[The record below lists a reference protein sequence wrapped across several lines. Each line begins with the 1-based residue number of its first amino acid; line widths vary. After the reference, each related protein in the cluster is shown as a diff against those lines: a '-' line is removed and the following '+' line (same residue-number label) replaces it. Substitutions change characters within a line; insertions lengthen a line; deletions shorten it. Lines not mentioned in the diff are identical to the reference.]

1 MRSAHPPMDVRFHQ
15 ASTTVD
21 TMATTDPPTTIR
33 PDAFPDFFTVGRRSG
48 TRQDLAGREFLTH
61 CPPPDLPPRHRIL
74 ALLGITDKDDL
85 ASPSEDGWFVSDF
98 YLFHY
103 LLSPKSPRPPNQIWL
118 TCEDPSALVRK
129 YHEYIHGDPN
139 GDRRAVL
146 DGERLPDILEAGN
159 VRVVPR
165 KVLLERYLSTL
176 REQVAEAARCEE
188 HLVLLLFG
196 HGTSA
201 HGIEVGDSIL
211 RMKDLRHLL
220 QPTSSTTI
228 FTTSCYSGGWLV
240 RPDINQ
246 QQLNTTAITASGEDN
261 ESSSWAISE
270 SAGRA
275 SGSLAASAVL
285 RCLIDAEDET
295 QERTEDPTY
304 IEFSKSVYDCVKD
317 IGSLGN
323 SQRIYF
329 SAENDEWETSY
340 QPRLGLPLTS
350 YNDKWLSLRHMP
362 PSTSSPSST
371 RSPEPAKTGGR
382 RLKRL
387 KYLAEEY
394 FAAKPGPNEAA
405 PNIGLHNCL
414 RSVLNGATYSEQKV
428 DSLTETTAYR
438 LGAMYEADYLREQ
451 IGLKVPS
458 IFGMETPLAQIE
470 NQSRNPDLYTQTWR
484 LLLKRE
490 ICTTPIGIRLHFP
503 KPLQYLTI
511 ALVESSTSWE
521 MIQDQVE
528 AMASKKKAWFR
539 FIYKAWMGN
548 RVARD
553 EGVMK
558 SRRAFLEACKKLR
571 Y

>member
-1 MRSAHPPMDVRFHQ
+1 M
-15 ASTTVD
+15 
-21 TMATTDPPTTIR
+21 DPPTTIR
-33 PDAFPDFFTVGRRSG
+33 PDAFPDFFTMGRRSG

-61 CPPPDLPPRHRIL
+61 CPPDLPPRHRIL
-74 ALLGITDKDDL
+74 ALLGTTDKDDL

-103 LLSPKSPRPPNQIWL
+103 LLSPKFPRRACFLVLFIIL
-118 TCEDPSALVRK
+118 TRQPSSENTMNTFMVTQK
-129 YHEYIHGDPN
+129 

-146 DGERLPDILEAGN
+146 DGERLPNILGAGN
-159 VRVVPR
+159 SKQPKRPAV
-165 KVLLERYLSTL
+165 KSIWS
-176 REQVAEAARCEE
+176 CFF
-188 HLVLLLFG
+188 FG
-196 HGTSA
+196 HGTPA

-211 RMKDLRHLL
+211 HMKDLRHLL
-220 QPTSSTTI
+220 QPMSSTTI
-228 FTTSCYSGGWLV
+228 FTTLCYSGGWLV
-240 RPDINQ
+240 CPDINQ
-246 QQLNTTAITASGEDN
+246 EQLNTTSITASGKDN
-261 ESSSWAISE
+261 ESSSWTVSG

-295 QERTEDPTY
+295 QERTEHPTY
-304 IEFSKSVYDCVKD
+304 LELSKSVYNCVKD
-317 IGSLGN
+317 MVTLGN
-323 SQRIYF
+323 SQQIYF

-340 QPRLGLPLTS
+340 QPRLGLPLAS
-350 YNDKWLSLRHMP
+350 YKDKWLSLRQVP
-362 PSTSSPSST
+362 PSPSPPSSTSSP
-371 RSPEPAKTGGR
+371 ELAKTGGR

-394 FAAKPGPNEAA
+394 FAAKPGPNEAS

-414 RSVLNGATYSEQKV
+414 RSVLNGATYPKEKV
-428 DSLTETTAYR
+428 DSLTETTTYR

-451 IGLKVPS
+451 IGLKFPS
-458 IFGMETPLAQIE
+458 IFSMETPLAQIE
-470 NQSRNPDLYTQTWR
+470 NESCNPELYTQTWS
-484 LLLKRE
+484 LLLKRK

-539 FIYKAWMGN
+539 FIYRAWMGN
-548 RVARD
+548 RVAHD
-553 EGVMK
+553 EGVMN
-558 SRRAFLEACKKLR
+558 SRRAFLEACKKLK